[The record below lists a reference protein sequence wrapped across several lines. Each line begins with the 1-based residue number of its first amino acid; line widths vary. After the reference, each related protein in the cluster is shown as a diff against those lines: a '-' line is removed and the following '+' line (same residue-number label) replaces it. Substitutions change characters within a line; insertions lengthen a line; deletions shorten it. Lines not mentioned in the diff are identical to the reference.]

1 MAVRITPDISLK
13 PAGIAVG
20 LPIKSRRI
28 TGTTNPSDCKTG
40 ERALGLC

>member
-1 MAVRITPDISLK
+1 MGAPLAMAVRITPDISLK

-28 TGTTNPSDCKTG
+28 TGTTNPRLYD
-40 ERALGLC
+40 R